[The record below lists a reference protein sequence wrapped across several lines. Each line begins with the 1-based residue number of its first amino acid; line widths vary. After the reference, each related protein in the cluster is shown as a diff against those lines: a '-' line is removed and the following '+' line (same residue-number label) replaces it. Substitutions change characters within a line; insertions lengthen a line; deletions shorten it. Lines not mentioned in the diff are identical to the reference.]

1 MKKKQLTRHI
11 LMSLAMSAVIW
22 TPGMAEEIT
31 GPITDSHT
39 ETFTDSVTVENDKDT
54 EASIKIENKEDAKVL
69 LTTTGEGNNITL
81 ESAGSGIRTQGT
93 STGSIVLDSANHNTI
108 NFNRKGNG
116 IDANSAMDIS
126 LTAAN
131 DNIITSKASEGDGV
145 NAGENNAGKITLTAG
160 RSNVIRVV
168 SDGIYTESGSTND
181 EEYIAENGNNEIT
194 TGNNGIDHR
203 GSGTIT
209 LKAENGSNIIHAG
222 QDGEGNAQGGIGD
235 GVRVAGDGTVKLE
248 AKYNEIVSGDEGIY
262 LAEDS
267 TGTVELHSSTGYRD
281 NEGHLI
287 GNFISSKG
295 NGIQADGSGTV
306 SLTAEKGSNVIHVDY
321 AEMKSGDESGNGVYA
336 NNSSHVTLQ
345 TKDEANGDVQIEVNN
360 EFAAANG
367 LKAEENA
374 EITVDSA
381 KDVRIN
387 AYSNGSS
394 ANGIWNQNGTIRIT
408 TGNDLIIQAG
418 DDKAASAWGINNYP
432 QSGGNGLYIS
442 TQGSVSIGA
451 YGTSANGIRTAGEI
465 SEIRAKGDINVSAT
479 STGEET
485 YAYNT
490 AEVNSL
496 LEAEGAIRLSITASG
511 DQAGNNDHIAVGA
524 GNNDAGKETKAEI
537 TASDV
542 FITADSMDGT
552 GVQGMNVGYFKGTT
566 ANDGGNTLVVK
577 ATGAKDNSGL
587 LSVKVN
593 SREGYSRGIYTEF
606 ATTTLSAKDVE
617 IQSNSGIG
625 DAIGIWA
632 SHWDDGITD
641 NKTNIQVMSE
651 NSTKIISDNIGILA
665 ESEENQDNTTVTL
678 EATKGDN
685 SIYAG
690 ELYTI
695 NNGIYGTGNA
705 VRAIYGSQVT
715 LTAEDSNGLSGAV
728 YSYGKGADVALNGR
742 TNAVYSTAVIANA
755 GDLNTDEGF
764 AGKSVISALYAED
777 GAEISVSGTQNVFRT
792 YAEDPK
798 DTNTLERSIWAY
810 NKADID
816 ITGHTVISTDRYAET
831 SAAQKG
837 NSADIAIVAGT
848 ATGLTNEIVNA
859 PVADRATVTLNYDD
873 FAGTDGMVYQSS
885 ITGDILAAYA
895 GQVDIAAKAG
905 SGAGIS
911 VTGNILSGNNG
922 VLNLDLGQGG
932 TLTGR
937 ADDYGDAGIVDDSGH
952 GTEFF
957 NPAFS
962 SSIYKGGEVNLT
974 MGEGSRWNVTG
985 QSWITRINTTAA
997 ASADSVF
1004 AAENPVEVLRH
1015 MATIDLTSEFSDLEK
1030 GGHALTVY
1038 DMKGDAAFNMKLH
1051 ANRSVSDILYM
1062 KHAEGNYI
1070 INVVDAVTLAD
1081 MYAGGFDGLRFA
1093 TVGAGSNANFRAVTV
1108 GQGVFNVEYEVGT
1121 DDYATST
1128 ENSAYNGESL
1138 SEKKPGD
1145 SMVENFFGSEGTP
1158 GVDETGNE
1166 GIQTMAL
1173 YAEETPDEAVS
1184 NDASEPEGPTNYK
1197 LIGRADEQ
1205 TSNAGQTIIDMSK
1218 VNYSNAV
1225 YMDRL
1230 NKRMGEAR
1238 YIEGDDGLWVRLRH
1252 DRIGKDDAFR
1262 SMNTMFELG
1271 YDWHAKGQK
1280 DGEHRQGVA
1289 FDYMRG
1295 TADYRNVAGDGDVR
1309 RAGVWLY
1316 DTWMGDKG
1324 HYSDY
1329 VVKYGRLSNDF
1340 DIYSELGEKISG
1352 DYDNDV
1358 WSVSAE
1364 YGRKKDIGND
1374 WYFEPQVQAQY
1385 AYVTSADYTTS
1396 QGTKVNLDSIDSLIG
1411 RAGFRLGRD
1420 TSEGNT
1426 VYFKADILHEFLGD
1440 QSIRAMDAT
1449 GTLSTTYEN
1458 EGTWYDVGFGFA
1470 HRMGK
1475 DSYVFL
1481 DVEHSFGND
1490 NDDTYQINIGLNHA
1504 F

>member
-11 LMSLAMSAVIW
+11 LMALAMSAAMG
-22 TPGMAEEIT
+22 TTGMAA
-31 GPITDSHT
+31 DK
-39 ETFTDSVTVENDKDT
+39 TFTEFVGDT
-54 EASIKIENKEDAKVL
+54 EKGGTINVSEDTTVNSDYTTGYAPDKIGIGPYNIQVTKGNTLTLNDLIMYNPHISGEGDIVINVTGNTQKYSEVYTGGIVGTTNADYSNASIQGHN
-69 LTTTGEGNNITL
+69 LTITNERTGWYGNGIFVGEGQKSDIQVDLTGKLQIQAGYNGITTENSTSSKINISADEVEINGKSSWGIFINGSSSLEMTTVNDMQIHGAEGISNNSTEKLTFTAEKGAVKVDADTL
-81 ESAGSGIRTQGT
+81 YGVTAGSGDIALQGNSTQIRVDEN
-93 STGSIVLDSANHNTI
+93 SSYTGYVVRSENGNVNITASKEDNVLI
-108 NFNRKGNG
+108 GGNKTTG
-116 IDANSAMDIS
+116 IYSRTNSKAGVE
-126 LTAAN
+126 LNAAR
-131 DNIITSKASEGDGV
+131 DNIITAALDGAYSKTGAISLSANRNNQIQVGAVGLKADGQDADQSVVTAEAGAANLIEAGNTKSIDYDGQEVMFGDSH
-145 NAGENNAGKITLTAG
+145 AA
-160 RSNVIRVV
+160 
-168 SDGIYTESGSTND
+168 Y
-181 EEYIAENGNNEIT
+181 AENGGDIF
-194 TGNNGIDHR
+194 I
-203 GSGTIT
+203 
-209 LKAENGSNIIHAG
+209 KAG
-222 QDGEGNAQGGIGD
+222 
-235 GVRVAGDGTVKLE
+235 
-248 AKYNEIVSGDEGIY
+248 
-262 LAEDS
+262 
-267 TGTVELHSSTGYRD
+267 
-281 NEGHLI
+281 
-287 GNFISSKG
+287 
-295 NGIQADGSGTV
+295 
-306 SLTAEKGSNVIHVDY
+306 
-321 AEMKSGDESGNGVYA
+321 
-336 NNSSHVTLQ
+336 
-345 TKDEANGDVQIEVNN
+345 EANV
-360 EFAAANG
+360 
-367 LKAEENA
+367 
-374 EITVDSA
+374 
-381 KDVRIN
+381 
-387 AYSNGSS
+387 
-394 ANGIWNQNGTIRIT
+394 
-408 TGNDLIIQAG
+408 
-418 DDKAASAWGINNYP
+418 
-432 QSGGNGLYIS
+432 
-442 TQGSVSIGA
+442 
-451 YGTSANGIRTAGEI
+451 
-465 SEIRAKGDINVSAT
+465 
-479 STGEET
+479 
-485 YAYNT
+485 
-490 AEVNSL
+490 
-496 LEAEGAIRLSITASG
+496 
-511 DQAGNNDHIAVGA
+511 
-524 GNNDAGKETKAEI
+524 
-537 TASDV
+537 
-542 FITADSMDGT
+542 
-552 GVQGMNVGYFKGTT
+552 
-566 ANDGGNTLVVK
+566 
-577 ATGAKDNSGL
+577 
-587 LSVKVN
+587 
-593 SREGYSRGIYTEF
+593 
-606 ATTTLSAKDVE
+606 
-617 IQSNSGIG
+617 
-625 DAIGIWA
+625 
-632 SHWDDGITD
+632 
-641 NKTNIQVMSE
+641 
-651 NSTKIISDNIGILA
+651 
-665 ESEENQDNTTVTL
+665 
-678 EATKGDN
+678 
-685 SIYAG
+685 
-690 ELYTI
+690 
-695 NNGIYGTGNA
+695 
-705 VRAIYGSQVT
+705 
-715 LTAEDSNGLSGAV
+715 LSGAV
-728 YSYGKGADVALNGR
+728 YANGTGAVVKMSGLDGAEANV
-742 TNAVYSTAVIANA
+742 TNAVYSAAVIANA
-755 GDLNTDEGF
+755 GNLNTDKSF

-777 GAEISVSGTQNVFRT
+777 GANISVSGTQNVFRT
-792 YAEDPK
+792 YADN
-798 DTNTLERSIWAY
+798 TNENQLERVLWAY
-810 NKADID
+810 DGADI
-816 ITGHTVISTDRYAET
+816 TVDGATFISTDRY
-831 SAAQKG
+831 SSSP
-837 NSADIAIVAGT
+837 NSADIAIAAGT
-848 ATGLTNEIVNA
+848 AVGLDEATVNA
-859 PVADRATVTLNYDD
+859 PVTDRATVMLNYD
-873 FAGTDGMVYQSS
+873 GNSS

-922 VLNLDLGQGG
+922 VLNLDLGKGG

-937 ADDYGDAGIVDDSGH
+937 ADDYGDAGIVDNSGH

-985 QSWITRINTTAA
+985 QSWITRINTETA

-1004 AAENPVEVLRH
+1004 AAENPVEALQH

-1051 ANRSVSDILYM
+1051 ADRSVSDMLYM

-1070 INVVDAVTLAD
+1070 INVVDAVNLAD
-1081 MYAGGFDGLRFA
+1081 MYAEGFDGLRFA

-1145 SMVENFFGSEGTP
+1145 SMVDNFFGSEGTP
-1158 GVDETGNE
+1158 GVNETGNE

-1173 YAEETPDEAVS
+1173 YAEETPDETVS

-1205 TSNAGQTIIDMSK
+1205 TSNAGQTIIDMSR

-1295 TADYRNVAGDGDVR
+1295 TADYKNVAGDGDVR

-1374 WYFEPQVQAQY
+1374 WYFEPQAQMQY

-1396 QGTKVNLDSIDSLIG
+1396 QGTKVELDGIDSLIG

-1470 HRMGK
+1470 HKMGK

>member
-31 GPITDSHT
+31 GPITDSRI

-131 DNIITSKASEGDGV
+131 DNIITSEASEGDGV
-145 NAGENNAGKITLTAG
+145 NAGKNNTGKITLTAG

-222 QDGEGNAQGGIGD
+222 QDGQGNAQGGIGD

-306 SLTAEKGSNVIHVDY
+306 SLIAEKGSNVIHVDY

-345 TKDEANGDVQIEVNN
+345 TKDETNGDVQIEVNN

-374 EITVDSA
+374 EITVASA

-394 ANGIWNQNGTIRIT
+394 ANGVWNQNGTIRIT

-432 QSGGNGLYIS
+432 QSGNSELYIS
-442 TQGSVSIGA
+442 TQGNVSIGA
-451 YGTSANGIRTAGEI
+451 HGTSATGIRTAGDI
-465 SEIRAKGDINVSAT
+465 SEVIAKGDITISAE
-479 STGEET
+479 STGKET
-485 YAYNT
+485 YAYDT
-490 AEVNSL
+490 SHVDSL
-496 LEAEGAIRLSITASG
+496 LKADGTIRLGITASG
-511 DQAGNNDHIAVGA
+511 DQEGERDHIAVYA
-524 GNNDAGKETKAEI
+524 ESNDVVKEAKKAEI

-542 FITADSMDGT
+542 FITADSTDGT
-552 GVQGMNVGYFKGTT
+552 GVFGVYTT
-566 ANDGGNTLVVK
+566 YYEDTTTNNAGNTLAMT
-577 ATGAKDNSGL
+577 ATGAKDNSGF

-593 SREGYSRGIYTEF
+593 SKEGWSRGIYTEF

-625 DAIGIWA
+625 NAIGIYA

-651 NSTKIISDNIGILA
+651 NSTKIVSDNIGILA

-678 EATKGDN
+678 EATQGDN

-690 ELYTI
+690 KLYTI

-742 TNAVYSTAVIANA
+742 TNAVYSTAVISNA
-755 GDLNTDEGF
+755 GDLNTDESF
-764 AGKSVISALYAED
+764 VGKSVISALYAEK
-777 GAEISVSGTQNVFRT
+777 GANISVSGTQNVFRT
-792 YAEDPK
+792 YADN
-798 DTNTLERSIWAY
+798 TNENQLERVLWAY
-810 NKADID
+810 DGADI
-816 ITGHTVISTDRYAET
+816 TVDGATFISTDRYST
-831 SAAQKG
+831 SP
-837 NSADIAIVAGT
+837 NSADIAIAAGSAVGLDK
-848 ATGLTNEIVNA
+848 ATVNA
-859 PVADRATVTLNYDD
+859 PVTDRATVTLNYD
-873 FAGTDGMVYQSS
+873 GNSS

-937 ADDYGDAGIVDDSGH
+937 ADDYGDAGVIDNSGH
-952 GTEFF
+952 GTSFF
-957 NPAFS
+957 DPAFS
-962 SSIYKGGEVNLT
+962 SSILKGGVVNLK
-974 MGEGSRWNVTG
+974 MGDNSRWNVTG
-985 QSWITRINTTAA
+985 QSWITSIDTTGSSNA
-997 ASADSVF
+997 
-1004 AAENPVEVLRH
+1004 L
-1015 MATIDLTSEFSDLEK
+1015 IDLISANTDRNSTA
-1030 GGHALTVY
+1030 HALTVY
-1038 DMKGDAAFNMKLH
+1038 DMKGNATFNMSLD
-1051 ANRSVSDILYM
+1051 ANRSISDMLYM
-1062 KHAEGNYI
+1062 KNADGSYL
-1070 INVVDAVTLAD
+1070 INVYEPVTEED
-1081 MYAGGFDGLRFA
+1081 MYANSFKGLRFA
-1093 TVGAGSNANFRAVTV
+1093 TVGKDSNVSFRAITY
-1108 GQGVFNVEYEVGT
+1108 GQGLMNLEYEVGT
-1121 DDYATST
+1121 DAYDGNH
-1128 ENSAYNGESL
+1128 ENDAYNSTDGSGAGNTQ
-1138 SEKKPGD
+1138 KPGTGLVD
-1145 SMVENFFGSEGTP
+1145 GFFTSNGTP
-1158 GVDETGNE
+1158 GSTTESTGTEPDTQTASNAIMTLADATEAAPASGTETGTTADE
-1166 GIQTMAL
+1166 ESTA
-1173 YAEETPDEAVS
+1173 AE
-1184 NDASEPEGPTNYK
+1184 NNASGATNYK
-1197 LIGRADEQ
+1197 LIAVKSEELS
-1205 TSNAGQTIIDMSK
+1205 TAGQTILSMSK

-1295 TADYRNVAGDGDVR
+1295 TADYKNVAGDGDVR

-1374 WYFEPQVQAQY
+1374 WYFEPQAQVQY

-1396 QGTKVNLDSIDSLIG
+1396 QGTKVELDGIDSLIG

-1420 TSEGNT
+1420 TSEGDT

-1449 GTLSTTYEN
+1449 GMLSTTYEN

-1470 HRMGK
+1470 HKMGK

-1490 NDDTYQINIGLNHA
+1490 NDDTYQINIGLNRA